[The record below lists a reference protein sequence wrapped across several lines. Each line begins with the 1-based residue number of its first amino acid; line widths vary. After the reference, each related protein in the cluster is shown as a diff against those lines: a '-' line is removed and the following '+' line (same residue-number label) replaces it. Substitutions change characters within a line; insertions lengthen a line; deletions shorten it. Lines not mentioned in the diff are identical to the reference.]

1 MKKVLIWLLFAIF
14 YVFGSSN
21 ASLAWVNDL
30 RSLYQSNGAVIYAVN
45 IRTFNA
51 HDLNNNGIIEEN
63 LGEERGNF
71 TNAIDRLDELAMS
84 GVNTILLL
92 PVNPVGKV
100 KALGTA
106 GSLYAPSNF
115 SEINPQLKSS
125 NPNSTVEDEMRKFI
139 CECHNRKIRVIV
151 DLPSCASYDLFLN
164 NPELFVKDSNLNP
177 VIPADWT
184 DVRLLDSGTDEKIN
198 QDVFAL
204 YQSFVDLMVDLDVD
218 GIRASV
224 AYMKPLTFW
233 NKIIDE
239 TRLRNPEFL
248 FLAEASK
255 YWTKSPSEYTVFTS
269 YDKLLGAG
277 FDGYY
282 GGYYNLKNWKTSR
295 DLYNSVKEDLQI
307 AKKYPIKKRVLGNFS
322 THDDISPM
330 LINGSQYSKMIIWL
344 NSTLPLN
351 AYYVDGFPTGDNYI
365 YPWANKKAVK
375 SFTDDDYYFVH
386 RGQLDIFN
394 FSRKPQGQSN
404 DIYAEFVLANRFR
417 HFVKNIVDAGDF
429 IPLKT
434 NSPGVFAYSRS
445 NKEVSFI
452 VVGNLDFKKSQEVK
466 VCIPKFGSDIMA
478 APITKNSIPIIS
490 TGKLETTLNPGEVM
504 VVYFSKAK
512 PK

>member
-14 YVFGSSN
+14 YVICSPKSS
-21 ASLAWVNDL
+21 AAWVNDL

-51 HDLNNNGIIEEN
+51 HDLNYNGIIEEN

-92 PVNPVGKV
+92 PVNPVGKI

-106 GSLYAPSNF
+106 GSLYAPSSF

-125 NPNSTVEDEMRKFI
+125 NPNSTVEDEMRRFV

-151 DLPSCASYDLFLN
+151 DLPSCASYDLYLN
-164 NPELFVKDSNLNP
+164 KPELFVKDNNLNP
-177 VIPADWT
+177 IVPADWT
-184 DVRLLDSGTDEKIN
+184 DVRLLDAGIDEKIN
-198 QDVFAL
+198 SDVFAL
-204 YQSFVDLMVDLDVD
+204 YQDFVDLMVGLDVD

-224 AYMKPLTFW
+224 AYMKPLSFW
-233 NKIIDE
+233 SKIIEE

-255 YWTKSPSEYTVFTS
+255 YWTKSPSEYTVFTPF
-269 YDKLLGAG
+269 DKLLGAG

-282 GGYYNLKNWKTSR
+282 GGYYNLKNWKISR
-295 DLYNSVKEDLQI
+295 DLYNCVKEDLQI
-307 AKKYPIKKRVLGNFS
+307 SKKYPNKKKVLGNFS
-322 THDDISPM
+322 THDNISPM
-330 LINGSQYSKMIIWL
+330 LINGAQYSKMIIWL

-351 AYYVDGFPTGDNYI
+351 AYYVDGFPTGDSYI
-365 YPWANKKAVK
+365 YPWANKKAAK
-375 SFTDDDYYFVH
+375 TFTDDDYYFVH

-394 FSRKPQGQSN
+394 FSRKPQGQSS
-404 DIYAEFVLANRFR
+404 DIYAEFILANRFKQ
-417 HFVKNIVDAGDF
+417 FAKNIIDEGDF

-434 NSPGVFAYSRS
+434 TSASVFAYARS
-445 NKEVSFI
+445 NKEASFV
-452 VVGNLDFKKSQEVK
+452 VVGNLDFKKSQNVK
-466 VCIPKFGSDIMA
+466 VYIPKFGPDMLT
-478 APITKNSIPIIS
+478 APITKNSIPKVS
-490 TGKLETTLNPGEVM
+490 TGKLETNLNPGEVM
-504 VVYFSKAK
+504 VLYFNKAK
-512 PK
+512 SK